1 MKKYR
6 TFSAVFLIL
15 VLTAIA
21 GNFFY
26 FSVIISRQDEISIA
40 NFPKIIGEWSSVDV
54 PLDKRVYELLETKNL
69 IMRDY
74 KNQKGEA
81 VNLYII
87 YSQDDRKVSH
97 PPEICLQG
105 DGGTVVE
112 KSLLNV
118 SSKIKATKL
127 VLEKKNSREIA
138 VYWYK
143 AGKEYTNDYISQQIK
158 ISLDRL
164 WGKRTSLALIRVIAV
179 IENNDDKQTLAKILS
194 FCSLIEP
201 LLLKYAS

>member
-1 MKKYR
+1 MKKYK
-6 TFSAVFLIL
+6 TFSAVLLIL
-15 VLTAIA
+15 VLAGIT

-26 FSVIISRQDEISIA
+26 FSGVIGRRDEVSIA
-40 NFPKIIGEWSSVDV
+40 NFPKTIGEWSSIDV
-54 PLDKRVYELLETKNL
+54 PLNKRVYDLLETKNL

-74 KNQKGEA
+74 KNPKGEM

-105 DGGTVVE
+105 DGATVVE
-112 KSLLNV
+112 KSPLNL

-143 AGKEYTNDYISQQIK
+143 AGKEYTNDYINQQIK
-158 ISLDRL
+158 VSLDRL
-164 WGKRTSLALIRVIAV
+164 LGKRTSLALIRVIAV
-179 IENNDDKQTLAKILS
+179 VENDNEKQTLAKILS
-194 FCSLIEP
+194 FCSAIEP
-201 LLLKYAS
+201 LVLKYAP